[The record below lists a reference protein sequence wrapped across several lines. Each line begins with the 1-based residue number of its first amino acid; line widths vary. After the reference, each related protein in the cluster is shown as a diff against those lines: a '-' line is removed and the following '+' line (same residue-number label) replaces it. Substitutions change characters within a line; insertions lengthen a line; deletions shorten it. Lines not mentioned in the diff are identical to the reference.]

1 MSVLLLIFIQ
11 IIEYVYRVIKGSDS
25 SIYGTGSN
33 NHYIH
38 DRLEV
43 TTETEYNYPEVFKN
57 RNYMVTKRNFM
68 YDSNPGEETLINYST
83 SLCKM
88 RNLSKFWA
96 WMIYWPDRKSYHHL
110 KVNVCVLSA
119 CDNAKLN
126 YKSPYIPV
134 QKITKK
140 V

>member
-43 TTETEYNYPEVFKN
+43 TTDHIQLPGSVQKPELYGVKKKFHVWLES
-57 RNYMVTKRNFM
+57 RRRNF
-68 YDSNPGEETLINYST
+68 D
-83 SLCKM
+83 
-88 RNLSKFWA
+88 
-96 WMIYWPDRKSYHHL
+96 
-110 KVNVCVLSA
+110 
-119 CDNAKLN
+119 KL
-126 YKSPYIPV
+126 
-134 QKITKK
+134 
-140 V
+140 

>member
-43 TTETEYNYPEVFKN
+43 TTDHIQLPGSVQKPELYGDKKKFHV
-57 RNYMVTKRNFM
+57 RLESRRRNF
-68 YDSNPGEETLINYST
+68 D
-83 SLCKM
+83 
-88 RNLSKFWA
+88 
-96 WMIYWPDRKSYHHL
+96 
-110 KVNVCVLSA
+110 
-119 CDNAKLN
+119 KL
-126 YKSPYIPV
+126 
-134 QKITKK
+134 
-140 V
+140 